1 MTNTLPTHII
11 AIGASAGGLEELT
24 SFFDHTPQDGVAYV
38 IVQHLSSAFKSN
50 MVDILKKHS
59 KLHVFEAENG
69 MQLFANVVCLIP
81 NDKYMTISDG
91 HMYLIDKETLSPPHL
106 TVNMFFNSLA
116 VNSGSHAIAIVF
128 SGLGS
133 DGTEGIKAVKHAGG
147 MIMAREPETSEF
159 PSMPANAIATGLVDF
174 VLEPKE
180 MPMTIEDYILYGLQS
195 STEPENDEKNL
206 KIILEIANTQLP
218 LDFSEYKQ
226 TTILRRIK
234 RRASLN
240 NFTTLESYI
249 DFLKVTPEEV
259 ETLVQSFL
267 ISVTSFFRVKGSFQ
281 FLETDVIPEM
291 LSQLQE
297 NEELKIWVAGCATGE
312 EAYSMAILIHE
323 QMGEKYK
330 NTTVK
335 IFATDVDNVALI
347 VAGKG
352 VYNEAIAKEVSPE
365 RLERYFTKENN
376 LYKIKPEIRK
386 MIIFAPHDLVKN
398 PPYCNIHFISCRNL
412 LIYMTPALQKKVYAM
427 LLFGLKSKGYLFL
440 GSSENPIPILQHLEV
455 VSKKWRV
462 YRNNETKKMVQLET
476 FSMPQMINI
485 GDARTAV
492 PRREIFDGIESATVE
507 SIAEVIAQDMGYV
520 SIAIDE
526 NNNVIKTFGDTSK
539 YLLQKNF
546 NVNLLELLPRPLAV
560 AFNTTVIAARK
571 SLKQTTALGV
581 EFTIGETKKTVNL
594 SVHRLLNK
602 STSQGLILVTMHEG
616 VKLLSDTNVLAVD
629 SSIHLDD
636 YTLMMEGELGDLKD
650 RLQSVYKQLDA
661 SNDNMQSY
669 NEELL
674 SANEEMQSTNE
685 EMQSVNEELHTI
697 NTDYHLKNKEL
708 LDLNDDLNNYFRSN
722 QHGQLFVNNKLELM
736 KYSPGAVRLINLL
749 PTDIGRPLSHMSTNL
764 KLETITADIDT
775 VIASGTTLTREIQD
789 NSGKWYQI
797 MTMPYIQQVNNER
810 TGAILTFN
818 DITAIKKTEQELK
831 AKNESLVRINEDLDN
846 FVNTASHDLLAPL
859 GNIETSIQI
868 MNSLKNLNPE
878 LATFLKVIDSSVKKF
893 RALINEIA
901 SIGKIENENR
911 NVQAVDMQEV
921 ITNIEWSLQD
931 EIKESSATIKQK
943 LGVKSIRFSKKN
955 MRSILYNLISNAIK
969 YCGSVAPNIIIET
982 SAIEDGI
989 LLSVKDNGIGLSE
1002 ADQEKIW
1009 GMYSRVNHNID
1020 GQGIGL
1026 YLTKKIVDSAGGK
1039 IRVTSTEGN
1048 GCTFE
1053 VVFSID
1059 K

>member
-116 VNSGSHAIAIVF
+116 VNSGPRAIAIVF

-818 DITAIKKTEQELK
+818 DITSIKKTEQELK

-901 SIGKIENENR
+901 SIGKVENENR